1 MSRPFLK
8 YTFKTTFCCRCK
20 AFLFRKKKRLLLWF
34 LGGEVGF
41 CSIFYITS
49 EVHILHTFSR
59 PSSLRLI
66 TSKSKSVLKPL
77 DLLKVI
83 LPVRPSQWAY
93 RGRKKTITISINKSF
108 FISPKRKK
116 KNLTSTK
123 VRILFILSKYF
134 NLSFLEYFI
143 FSFC

>member
-93 RGRKKTITISINKSF
+93 RGRKKTITISI
-108 FISPKRKK
+108 KK
-116 KNLTSTK
+116 KKKKSYFYQSANIIYSIK
-123 VRILFILSKYF
+123 VFQLVIFRIFHILFLLIK
-134 NLSFLEYFI
+134 LSFL
-143 FSFC
+143 